1 MFMRI
6 GVLAVITLLTAG
18 CDTDDFL
25 CTCETTEGGFRQ
37 VEKLQTLTC
46 QGVADVQPDFLYCS
60 KNDYKGDIMAPF
72 GDYGL
77 EVSTGVA
84 TREAGWYQWD
94 ELVMLG
100 S

>member
-6 GVLAVITLLTAG
+6 GVLAVITLVTAG
-18 CDTDDFL
+18 CDTDDYL
-25 CTCETTEGGFRQ
+25 CTCVTTEGGYQ
-37 VEKLQTLTC
+37 AEILQSQSC
-46 QGVADVQPDFLYCS
+46 QGVADVQPDTLYCTR
-60 KNDYKGDIMAPF
+60 NPTKGDIMAPF
-72 GDYGL
+72 DDYDL